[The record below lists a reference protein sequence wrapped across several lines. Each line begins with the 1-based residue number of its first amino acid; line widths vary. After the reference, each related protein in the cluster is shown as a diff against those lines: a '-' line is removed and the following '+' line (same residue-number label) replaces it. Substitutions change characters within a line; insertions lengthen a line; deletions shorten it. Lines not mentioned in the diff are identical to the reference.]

1 MRRRFLPVMILA
13 FAATCASGGDRW
25 QTLFETSGGTRTP
38 RYAETVEY
46 CRMLAHA
53 SPWVHVTDF
62 GTSPQGRKLLL
73 VILSRDGAFDVSRVR
88 GTHRAV
94 ILIQSG
100 IHAGE
105 IDGKDASLM
114 LMRDIAVRKSLQHL
128 LDSTVLLFVPMYNV
142 DGHERF
148 GRYNRINQ
156 NGPEEMG
163 WRVTAQNLNLN
174 RDYMKAEAP
183 ETRAML
189 HLLAGW
195 LPDLSIDC
203 HVTDGIDFQYDI
215 TYAVE
220 PAPSLD
226 AGVAAWMQNV
236 LLPPA
241 LSAVERAGH
250 RIFYYVF
257 PREER
262 DLSRGLKSEAATPRF
277 STAYNALQNRP
288 DVLIETH
295 MLKPYKARVE
305 ATYHFLKGM
314 IEAVNAAPSKLRNA
328 VRLADES
335 VAREEQRPGSLRF
348 LPLTFGLGARS
359 VPRLFLGLRQAA
371 EPSPVTDGARIR
383 YLRDTVSLTVPFYDE
398 VTVEDSVRIPAAYL
412 VPREWSFVEQ
422 KLRDHGIAMRRLTRD
437 TELEVEAYRCT
448 NVHFRE
454 RPYEGRQI
462 PTYGVV
468 PFVERR
474 VVPAGTLVVSPRQR
488 AGKVVVHL
496 LEPRGPDSFLA
507 WGFFN
512 AVFDQKEYAESY
524 VMEEIGAKLL
534 AEDPVLRRDYQEKVK
549 GDSAFAA
556 QPAARL
562 NWLYQ
567 RSPWGDP
574 GLNVYPVARLLSP
587 VRLATEPVRVSPA
600 RSSGGRTSR

>member
-1 MRRRFLPVMILA
+1 MCVMIMA
-13 FAATCASGGDRW
+13 FAASGARGGDQW
-25 QTLFETSGGTRTP
+25 QTLFETSGGVRTA

-46 CRMLAHA
+46 CRKLAHA
-53 SPWVHVTDF
+53 SPWVRFTDF
-62 GTSPQGRKLLL
+62 GTSPQGRKLPL
-73 VILSRDGAFDVSRVR
+73 VILSRDGSFDAAQVR
-88 GTHRAV
+88 RTPKAV

-114 LMRDIAVRKSLQHL
+114 LMRDIAVRKTLQHL
-128 LDSTVLLFVPMYNV
+128 LDSTVLLFVPIYNV

-189 HLLAGW
+189 HLLAEW

-220 PAPSLD
+220 PVPSLD
-226 AGVAAWMQNV
+226 AGVAAWMQEV

-241 LSAVERAGH
+241 LSSVERSGH
-250 RIFYYVF
+250 KIFYYVF
-257 PREER
+257 PREDR
-262 DLSRGLKSEAATPRF
+262 DLAQGLKAEASTPRF
-277 STAYNALQNRP
+277 STAYSALQNRP
-288 DVLIETH
+288 AVLIETH
-295 MLKPYKARVE
+295 MLKPYRARVE

-314 IEAVNAAPSKLRNA
+314 IEAVNAHPSPLRNA
-328 VRLADES
+328 VRQADES
-335 VAREEQRPGSLRF
+335 VALEEQGPGSMRF
-348 LPLTFGLGARS
+348 LPLTFGLGTKS
-359 VPRLFLGLRQAA
+359 VPRLFLGVRQVT
-371 EPSPVTDGARIR
+371 EQSPVTGGARVR
-383 YLRDTVSLTVPFYDE
+383 YLPDTVSMMVPFYDE
-398 VTVEDSVRIPAAYL
+398 VTVEDSVRIPFAYL
-412 VPREWSFVEQ
+412 IPREWSFAEQ
-422 KLRDHGIAMRRLTRD
+422 KLRDHGIAMERLTRD
-437 TELEVEAYRCT
+437 TELEVESYRCT
-448 NVHFRE
+448 NVRFHE

-462 PTYGVV
+462 PSYSVT

-474 VVPAGTLVVSPRQR
+474 VVPSGTLVVRPHQR

-496 LEPRGPDSFLA
+496 LEPRGPDSFAA
-507 WGFFN
+507 WGYFN
-512 AVFDQKEYAESY
+512 AVFEQKEYVEAY
-524 VMEEIGAKLL
+524 VMEDIGAKLL
-534 AEDPVLRRDYQEKVK
+534 AQDPVLRHDYEEKVRA
-549 GDSAFAA
+549 DSAFAA

-567 RSPWGDP
+567 RSPWRDP
-574 GLNVYPVARLLSP
+574 GLNVYPVARLLRP
-587 VRLATEPVRVSPA
+587 VRLATEPVRVSPPQSYRG
-600 RSSGGRTSR
+600 RSSR